1 MARSLSLAALRALRR
16 GGLAPAALPAPP
28 RPQGPLVWAHVD
40 DAARIGPLVALADRM
55 AAEGDSFH
63 LLVTAP
69 DIPANTPAGQRSTLL
84 PAPPD
89 QAIAVAAFLAHWQP
103 DLMLWSGGH
112 FRPLLLSAAM
122 ELPGLRL
129 RLLLDAAAPALT
141 ADGLGWLPG
150 AVRALASGFD
160 RAFVRDAAA
169 AQRLRRL
176 GLDSDRIEVTG
187 LLDTLPPV
195 LSCNDRERRDLAQT
209 LAARPV
215 WLAAGFAGSELPD
228 LVAAHRSAIR
238 SAHRL
243 LLIAVPRAPED
254 IAAATTAFRDAGF
267 PLAQRVEGEEPHE
280 ATQVYLADSIGE
292 LGLWYRLAP
301 ITFAGST
308 LPGSGGGSR
317 PPHEPASLGSALI
330 HGPETAPHGP
340 SYQRLARAGAVRL
353 VRGGADLGQT
363 VESLLAPDRAAA
375 MAHAAW
381 EVTTEGVEVANRLA
395 DLIHEALERVDR

>member
-1 MARSLSLAALRALRR
+1 MARSFPLAALRALRR
-16 GGLAPAALPAPP
+16 GGLAPVPQGAPP
-28 RPQGPLVWAHVD
+28 RPPGPLVWAHVD

-55 AAEGDSFH
+55 TADGDSFH

-89 QAIAVAAFLAHWQP
+89 QALAVAAFLAHWQP

-122 ELPGLRL
+122 ELPGLHL
-129 RLLLDAAAPALT
+129 RLLLDATAPALT
-141 ADGLGWLPG
+141 AEGLGWLPG
-150 AVRALASGFD
+150 AARALASGFD
-160 RAFVRDAAA
+160 RALARDTAA

-176 GLDSDRIEVTG
+176 GLDPDRIELTG
-187 LLDTLPPV
+187 PLDTLPPV

-215 WLAAGFAGSELPD
+215 WLAAGIAASELPD
-228 LVAAHRSAIR
+228 LVTAHRTATR
-238 SAHRL
+238 GAHRL
-243 LLIAVPRAPED
+243 LLIAVPRASED
-254 IAAATTAFRDAGF
+254 IAATATAFREAGF
-267 PLAQRVEGEEPHE
+267 TLAQRAEGEEPDE
-280 ATQVYLADSIGE
+280 ATQVYLADSVAE

-317 PPHEPASLGSALI
+317 PPHEPASLGSALV
-330 HGPETAPHGP
+330 HGPETAPHAAA
-340 SYQRLARAGAVRL
+340 YQRLARAGAARI
-353 VRGGADLGQT
+353 VRGGTDLGLT
-363 VESLLAPDRAAA
+363 VESLLAPERAAA

-381 EVTTEGVEVANRLA
+381 EVTTEGVDVANRIA
-395 DLIHEALERVDR
+395 DLIRAALERVDR